1 MIMKE
6 VKNMG
11 KETKIEFRISE
22 EDKKELQEILEEKG
36 ISLSVFLRNCI
47 YNFIKGEKENAS
59 KN

>member
-1 MIMKE
+1 MRE
-6 VKNMG
+6 VKNMS

-36 ISLSVFLRNCI
+36 MNLSAFLRNCI
-47 YNFIKGEKENAS
+47 NNFIKGEKENAS

>member
-1 MIMKE
+1 MKE

-36 ISLSVFLRNCI
+36 IKLSVFLRDYI
-47 YNFIKGEKENAS
+47 YNFIKGEKENAP

>member
-1 MIMKE
+1 MKE

-36 ISLSVFLRNCI
+36 MNLSTFLRNCI